1 MKARYKWL
9 LMLGG
14 YTTISYFFLADL
26 ALSVKVPISDV
37 ISNLIDLSA
46 IFLAIVG
53 MWVAYSYPAA
63 ITKITN
69 DNDDLSLITSY
80 HSAKRLEALIMNIL
94 VASIV
99 LISCLLLNSFIIP
112 VIKSSSFFKDHFAL
126 IKQLGYCGIWFLCLV
141 QIIMILQIIRANLSF
156 LDDLDALII
165 KLASQ
170 RKNNPHQKP

>member
-1 MKARYKWL
+1 MKALNKWL
-9 LMLGG
+9 LMIGG
-14 YTTISYFFLADL
+14 YAVICYYFLADL
-26 ALSVKVPISDV
+26 ALLVKVPVSDV

-63 ITKITN
+63 VSKVVN
-69 DNDDLSLITSY
+69 ENDDLSLITSY
-80 HSAKRLEALIMNIL
+80 NSAKRLEALIMNIL

-99 LISCLLLNSFIIP
+99 LISCLSLNAFIIP
-112 VIKSSSFFKDHFAL
+112 IVKSMDFFKEHRDVT
-126 IKQLGYCGIWFLCLV
+126 KQVGYCGIWFLCLV
-141 QIIMILQIIRANLSF
+141 QVMMILQIIRANLSF
-156 LDDLDALII
+156 LDELDTLIV

>member
-14 YTTISYFFLADL
+14 YALICYLFLADL
-26 ALSVKVPISDV
+26 ALSVKVPVSDV

-63 ITKITN
+63 ISKVVN

-99 LISCLLLNSFIIP
+99 LISCLLLNAFIIP
-112 VIKSSSFFKDHFAL
+112 IVKSSDFFKEHSAL
-126 IKQLGYCGIWFLCLV
+126 TKQIGYCGIWFLCLIQV
-141 QIIMILQIIRANLSF
+141 VMILQIVRANLSF
-156 LDDLDALII
+156 LDDLDTLII

-170 RKNNPHQKP
+170 RKKN

>member
-1 MKARYKWL
+1 MKTRYKWL
-9 LMLGG
+9 LMFGG
-14 YTTISYFFLADL
+14 YAIISYFFLADL
-26 ALSVKVPISDV
+26 ALSVKVPISNV

-63 ITKITN
+63 ISKVVN

-112 VIKSSSFFKDHFAL
+112 IIKSSHFFKEHIAL
-126 IKQLGYCGIWFLCLV
+126 TKQFGYCGIWFLCLI
-141 QIIMILQIIRANLSF
+141 QIIMILQIVRANLSF
-156 LDDLDALII
+156 LDDLDTLIV

-170 RKNNPHQKP
+170 RKKNPHQKS